1 MRASFDIQ
9 SASGAYRVA
18 IGEDLVR
25 AAIAAPT
32 HRIFIVDRRLLPQ
45 VQFITDP
52 IIEIEASEEN
62 KALERMAPVIEQ
74 LKRFGATRETEI
86 VAVGGGIVQDIAT
99 FVASVYMRGL
109 RWHYC
114 PTTLLGMVDSCIGG
128 KSSIN
133 VGMYKNL
140 VGNFHPPAQILID
153 LAFVDSLDAVQL
165 TSGLMESVKICYAR
179 GAEEF
184 GTYLKLAPAVPL
196 GRDKAARI
204 IEQSL
209 RAKKWFIET
218 DEFDQAERLLLNFG
232 HTFGHAL
239 ESATHFD
246 VPHGI
251 AVGVGMLTAYRF
263 AEDAGRLSE
272 HGKAL
277 AGALMEHVRALLGPV
292 RHTLSSLERISPQ
305 SLFEHFKS
313 DKKHSQTH
321 YRVIVPVRDGE
332 LERIS
337 LERNDATSA
346 AITEAFACSLSEL

>member
-25 AAIAAPT
+25 AATAAPT
-32 HRIFIVDRRLLPQ
+32 HRIFIVDRLLRPQ
-45 VQFITDP
+45 VQFVSDP
-52 IIEIEASEEN
+52 IIEIEATEEN
-62 KALERMAPVIEQ
+62 KALDRMAPIIEQ

-109 RWHYC
+109 RWQYF

-153 LAFVDSLDAVQL
+153 LAFIDSLDAAQL
-165 TSGLMESVKICYAR
+165 ISGMMESVKICYAR
-179 GAEEF
+179 GVEEF
-184 GTYLKLAPAVPL
+184 GAYLKLPHTVPL
-196 GRDKAARI
+196 GRDTAARI

-251 AVGVGMLTAYRF
+251 AVGVGMLTACRF
-263 AEDAGRLSE
+263 AENTGRLSE
-272 HGKAL
+272 RGKRL
-277 AGALMEHVRALLGPV
+277 AGALVEHVRALLVPV
-292 RHTLSSLERISPQ
+292 SHTLSSLDGVSPQ
-305 SLFEHFKS
+305 SLFQHFKN
-313 DKKHSQTH
+313 DKKHSQSH

-337 LERNDATSA
+337 LERNEATSES
-346 AITEAFACSLSEL
+346 IIEAFTRSLREL